1 LEFPVYPG
9 EKPWVA
15 RRRFEEEQARLDQRD
30 ERRAAPTAHGTP
42 TASGTASSGPETLTV
57 KLDMRSR
64 MIGSSSGAKRLEELI
79 ADGWEIVS
87 ERRKGALDWGRK
99 TEFTLRRR

>member
-1 LEFPVYPG
+1 M
-9 EKPWVA
+9 
-15 RRRFEEEQARLDQRD
+15 
-30 ERRAAPTAHGTP
+30 
-42 TASGTASSGPETLTV
+42 